1 MEVICTRPHCPKP
14 RNQCPDLDDPNQLT
28 SIEQKYCTTCGMPLI
43 LGGRYLPERLL
54 GKGGFGAAFLA
65 VDRYSPKKAK
75 CVLKQFQPSISLSP
89 QSLEKA
95 KNLFFQE
102 AHVLED
108 LGREHLQIPDLYAF
122 FPLKVKNQL
131 TGEEEQFFY
140 LAQEYIDGQN
150 LEEILQQKQV
160 PFSETE
166 VKNILE
172 ELLCVLEFVHDHG
185 SIHRDIKPSNI
196 MRSKNG
202 RLYLLDFG
210 AVKQAT
216 NNPSNPPEK
225 STTIYSAGFAP
236 PEQQLG
242 KQVSAATDL
251 YALAATCVMLL
262 TNRDPDDLYD
272 PKQEVWNWQN
282 YAPNVSPDLAKVLNK
297 MLLAN
302 PSDRFQSSGEV
313 LIALNPPPPP
323 IIVPNPPTP
332 AIANPSPNSPT
343 PAISN
348 PPPARIKT
356 ARFSLMEVLANAAFT
371 GFEGTLLVIALS
383 SLVPSAGLV
392 IAFMIMG
399 GVVLALYKRVIEGK
413 DLPIIA
419 VITLAL
425 MLIPKLQGT
434 LSFPE
439 IALIGG
445 ISAVVAI
452 AITSIFRLIYQ
463 LILRLF

>member
-14 RNQCPDLDDPNQLT
+14 RNQCPDLDDNNRLT
-28 SIEQKYCTTCGMPLI
+28 SIDQKYCTTCGMPLI

-54 GKGGFGAAFLA
+54 GQGGFGAAFLA
-65 VDRYSPKKAK
+65 LDRYSPKKAK
-75 CVLKQFQPSISLSP
+75 CVLKQFQPSGNLSP
-89 QSLEKA
+89 QALEKA

-108 LGREHLQIPDLYAF
+108 LGREHPQIPDLYAF
-122 FPLKVKNQL
+122 FPLTVKNQL

-140 LAQEYIDGQN
+140 LAQEYIDGKN
-150 LEEILQQKQV
+150 LEEILQQQQK
-160 PFSETE
+160 PFQESE

-172 ELLCVLEFVHDHG
+172 ELLLILKFIHENG

-196 MRSKNG
+196 MRSQNG

-216 NNPSNPPEK
+216 NNPNNTQEK

-242 KQVSAATDL
+242 NQVSAATDL

-272 PKQEVWNWQN
+272 PQKQVWNWQN
-282 YAPNVSPDLAKVLNK
+282 YAPNISADLARVFNK

-302 PSDRFQSSGEV
+302 PLDRFQSCGEV
-313 LIALNPPPPP
+313 LTALNTPPPSP
-323 IIVPNPPTP
+323 
-332 AIANPSPNSPT
+332 PSPPPSPI
-343 PAISN
+343 PPS
-348 PPPARIKT
+348 PPASPASPVIRKT
-356 ARFSLMEVLANAAFT
+356 SRFSLGETFANAAFT
-371 GFEGTLLVIALS
+371 GFEGTLLVIALN
-383 SLVPSAGLV
+383 SLLPSLGIV
-392 IAFMIMG
+392 IAFMILG
-399 GVVLALYKRVIEGK
+399 GLVWALFKKVIEGR
-413 DLPIIA
+413 DLPILA
-419 VITLAL
+419 AITLAFL
-425 MLIPKLQGT
+425 LIPQLQGT

-439 IALIGG
+439 IAIIAVMAAIG
-445 ISAVVAI
+445 
-452 AITSIFRLIYQ
+452 AITITAFFGLIYRI
-463 LILRLF
+463 ILRLF

>member
-1 MEVICTRPHCPKP
+1 MEVICTRPHCPRP
-14 RNQCPDLDDPNQLT
+14 RNQCLDLDDSNRLT
-28 SIEQKYCTTCGMPLI
+28 SIDQKYCITCGMPLI

-54 GKGGFGAAFLA
+54 GQGGFGAAFLA

-75 CVLKQFQPSISLSP
+75 CVIKQFQPSGNLSP
-89 QSLEKA
+89 QALEKA

-108 LGREHLQIPDLYAF
+108 LGREHPQIPDLYAF

-140 LAQEYIDGQN
+140 LAQEYIDGKN
-150 LEEILQQKQV
+150 LEEILQQQQK
-160 PFSETE
+160 PFQESE
-166 VKNILE
+166 VKNILK
-172 ELLCVLEFVHDHG
+172 ELLLILKFIHENG

-196 MRSKNG
+196 MQSKNG

-216 NNPSNPPEK
+216 NNPSNTQEK

-242 KQVSAATDL
+242 NQVSASTDL

-262 TNRDPDDLYD
+262 TNREPDDLYD
-272 PKQEVWNWQN
+272 SQKQLWNWQN
-282 YAPNVSPDLAKVLNK
+282 YAPNISADLARVFNK

-302 PSDRFQSSGEV
+302 PRDRFQSCGEV
-313 LIALNPPPPP
+313 LTVLNPAAPPSPIPPSPPPSP
-323 IIVPNPPTP
+323 IPPS
-332 AIANPSPNSPT
+332 SPV
-343 PAISN
+343 I
-348 PPPARIKT
+348 RKT
-356 ARFSLMEVLANAAFT
+356 SRFSLGETFANAAFT
-371 GFEGTLLVIALS
+371 GFEGTLLVIALH
-383 SLVPSAGLV
+383 SLVPSVGII
-392 IAFMIMG
+392 IAFMILG
-399 GVVLALYKRVIEGK
+399 GLVLTLFKKVIEGK

-419 VITLAL
+419 VITLAFL
-425 MLIPKLQGT
+425 LIPQLQGT

-439 IALIGG
+439 IAIIAVMAAIG
-445 ISAVVAI
+445 AI
-452 AITSIFRLIYQ
+452 AITAFFRLIYQ
-463 LILRLF
+463 IILRLF

>member
-14 RNQCPDLDDPNQLT
+14 RNQCLDLDDNNRLT
-28 SIEQKYCTTCGMPLI
+28 SIDQKYCTTCGMPLI

-54 GKGGFGAAFLA
+54 GKGGFGAAFLV

-75 CVLKQFQPSISLSP
+75 CVLKQFQPSGNLSP
-89 QSLEKA
+89 QALEKA

-108 LGREHLQIPDLYAF
+108 LGREHPQIPDLYAF
-122 FPLKVKNQL
+122 FPLTVKNQL

-140 LAQEYIDGQN
+140 LAQEYIDGKN
-150 LEEILQQKQV
+150 LEEILQQQQK
-160 PFSETE
+160 PFQESE

-172 ELLCVLEFVHDHG
+172 ELLLILKFIHENG

-196 MRSKNG
+196 MLSKNG

-216 NNPSNPPEK
+216 NNPNNTQEK

-242 KQVSAATDL
+242 NQVSAATDL
-251 YALAATCVMLL
+251 YALAATCVILL

-272 PKQEVWNWQN
+272 PQKQVWNWQN
-282 YAPNVSPDLAKVLNK
+282 YAPNISADLARVFNK

-302 PSDRFQSSGEV
+302 PLDRFQSCGEV
-313 LIALNPPPPP
+313 LTALNTPPPSP
-323 IIVPNPPTP
+323 
-332 AIANPSPNSPT
+332 PSPPASPI
-343 PAISN
+343 PQS
-348 PPPARIKT
+348 PPASPVIRKT
-356 ARFSLMEVLANAAFT
+356 SRFSLGETFANAAFT
-371 GFEGTLLVIALS
+371 GFEGTLLVIALN
-383 SLVPSAGLV
+383 SLVPSAGIV
-392 IAFMIMG
+392 IAFMILG
-399 GVVLALYKRVIEGK
+399 GLVLALFKKVIAGK
-413 DLPIIA
+413 DLPILA
-419 VITLAL
+419 AITLAFL
-425 MLIPKLQGT
+425 LIPQLQNG

-439 IALIGG
+439 IAIIAVMAAIG
-445 ISAVVAI
+445 AI
-452 AITSIFRLIYQ
+452 AITAFFRLIYQ
-463 LILRLF
+463 IILRLF

>member
-14 RNQCPDLDDPNQLT
+14 RNQCPDLDDNNRLT
-28 SIEQKYCTTCGMPLI
+28 SIDQKYCTTCGMPLI

-54 GKGGFGAAFLA
+54 GKGGFGAAFLV

-75 CVLKQFQPSISLSP
+75 CVLKQFQPSGNLSP
-89 QSLEKA
+89 QALEKA

-108 LGREHLQIPDLYAF
+108 LGREHPQIPDLYAF

-140 LAQEYIDGQN
+140 LAQEYIDGKN
-150 LEEILQQKQV
+150 LEEILQQQQK
-160 PFSETE
+160 PFQESE
-166 VKNILE
+166 VKNILK
-172 ELLCVLEFVHDHG
+172 ELLLILKFIHENG

-196 MRSKNG
+196 MRSQNG

-216 NNPSNPPEK
+216 NNPNNTQEK

-242 KQVSAATDL
+242 NQVSAATDL

-272 PKQEVWNWQN
+272 PQKQVWNWQN
-282 YAPNVSPDLAKVLNK
+282 YAPNISADLARVFNK

-302 PSDRFQSSGEV
+302 PLDRFQSCGEV
-313 LIALNPPPPP
+313 LTALNTPPPSP
-323 IIVPNPPTP
+323 
-332 AIANPSPNSPT
+332 PSPPASPI
-343 PAISN
+343 PQS
-348 PPPARIKT
+348 PPASPVIRKT
-356 ARFSLMEVLANAAFT
+356 SRFSLGETFANAAFT
-371 GFEGTLLVIALS
+371 GFEGTLLVIALNK
-383 SLVPSAGLV
+383 LVPSGGIV
-392 IAFMIMG
+392 IAFMILG
-399 GVVLALYKRVIEGK
+399 GLVWALFKKVIEGK
-413 DLPIIA
+413 DIPIIA
-419 VITLAL
+419 AITLAL
-425 MLIPKLQGT
+425 MLIPQLQGT

-439 IALIGG
+439 ITIIAVMAAIG
-445 ISAVVAI
+445 AI
-452 AITSIFRLIYQ
+452 AITAFFRLIYRI
-463 LILRLF
+463 ILRLF

>member
-1 MEVICTRPHCPKP
+1 MEVICTRPHCPRP
-14 RNQCPDLDDPNQLT
+14 RNQCLDLDDSNLLT
-28 SIEQKYCTTCGMPLI
+28 SIEQKYCITCGMPLI

-54 GKGGFGAAFLA
+54 GQGGFGAAFLA

-75 CVLKQFQPSISLSP
+75 CVIKQFQPSSNLSP
-89 QSLEKA
+89 QALEKA

-108 LGREHLQIPDLYAF
+108 LGREHPQIPELYAF

-140 LAQEYIDGQN
+140 LAQEYIDGKN
-150 LEEILQQKQV
+150 LEEILQQQQK
-160 PFSETE
+160 PFQESE
-166 VKNILE
+166 VKNILK
-172 ELLCVLEFVHDHG
+172 ELLLILKFIHENG

-196 MRSKNG
+196 MLSKNG

-216 NNPSNPPEK
+216 NNPNNTQEK

-242 KQVSAATDL
+242 NQVSAATDL
-251 YALAATCVMLL
+251 YALAATCVILL

-272 PKQEVWNWQN
+272 PQKQVWNWQN
-282 YAPNVSPDLAKVLNK
+282 YAPNISSDLVRVFNK

-302 PSDRFQSSGEV
+302 SRDRFQSSEEV
-313 LIALNPPPPP
+313 LTALNPPSPIPSSPPP
-323 IIVPNPPTP
+323 SPIPP
-332 AIANPSPNSPT
+332 ASPSPPSSPV
-343 PAISN
+343 I
-348 PPPARIKT
+348 RKT
-356 ARFSLMEVLANAAFT
+356 SRFSLGETFANAAFT
-371 GFEGTLLVIALS
+371 GFEGTLLVIALN
-383 SLVPSAGLV
+383 SLVPSAGIV
-392 IAFMIMG
+392 IAFMILG
-399 GVVLALYKRVIEGK
+399 GLVLALFKKVIEGK

-419 VITLAL
+419 AITLAFL
-425 MLIPKLQGT
+425 LIPQLQGS

-439 IALIGG
+439 IAIIAVMAAIG
-445 ISAVVAI
+445 AI
-452 AITSIFRLIYQ
+452 AITAFFRLIYQ
-463 LILRLF
+463 IILRLF